1 MFTSLLRKSG
11 KYLENPTKCAIFV
24 PIKLHDDL
32 IAMKK
37 DYQNRS
43 GEYEKSYG
51 SSSYNKDERASFVRR
66 KADAAPSDAKRG
78 EVPPDATRREVPPT
92 PPTPPTEGK
101 QKRRSL
107 AKHPFFIWLLLV
119 LISTAFTWIME
130 DESTDAEEQTEET
143 FDDPWSSDDMD
154 LEENLEEDIETVR
167 DEADDANNDATND
180 VSELPESEI
189 ELSAIGSMDSEAF
202 APTEKDETVSDDDL
216 STLDALERRN
226 HADVVKQAE
235 RAGVSTE
242 GSTLEILERIS
253 RKEME
258 NMKR

>member
-1 MFTSLLRKSG
+1 
-11 KYLENPTKCAIFV
+11 
-24 PIKLHDDL
+24 
-32 IAMKK
+32 MKK
-37 DYQNRS
+37 DYQNWS

-51 SSSYNKDERASFVRR
+51 SSSYNKDERASFARR

-78 EVPPDATRREVPPT
+78 EVPPT

-130 DESTDAEEQTEET
+130 DESTDAEKQTEET

-154 LEENLEEDIETVR
+154 LEENLEEDIEPVH

-180 VSELPESEI
+180 VSEQPESEI
-189 ELSAIGSMDSEAF
+189 ELSAIGSMDNEAF
-202 APTEKDETVSDDDL
+202 VPTEKDETVSDDDL

-226 HADVVKQAE
+226 HAEVVKQAE

-242 GSTLEILERIS
+242 GSTLEILERINHADVVKQAEHADVS
-253 RKEME
+253 AEGSTLEILERINRKEME
-258 NMKR
+258 NMKW